1 MRSKVACLDCK
12 RGHYVKRHR
21 RSDGHAFYG
30 CSRYPTCKSTLE
42 AVCID
47 AVTGQLADDF
57 VVLTS
62 IPHPVAR
69 ENAIMAI
76 VRGQRTYKRRKRK
89 RTLTADEVETVRAIA
104 RLTTRPR
111 SAFVWNDERRVA
123 SYRDYPLYL
132 EPFSFRTYDSG
143 DYATNRLL
151 RQMDRFGFNWLMR

>member
-1 MRSKVACLDCK
+1 MRSEVTCLDCK

-30 CSRYPTCKSTLE
+30 CSCYPTCKSTLE

-62 IPHPVAR
+62 IPHPAAR

-76 VRGQRTYKRRKRK
+76 VRGQCTYKRRKRRK
-89 RTLTADEVETVRAIA
+89 TLTDAEVATVRAIA
-104 RLTTRPR
+104 KATKRPR
-111 SAFVWNDERRVA
+111 SEFVWNERRSVA
-123 SYRDYPLYL
+123 SYPLYL
-132 EPFSFRTYDSG
+132 EPFSFRTYDTG

-151 RQMDRFGFNWLMR
+151 RQMDGFGFNWLIR